1 MKCFEDLSAHPQSQS
16 DDGRLLD
23 TDYTEEKVILITEH
37 SNHLCLL
44 CSKILHQL
52 LNVDVIGGFTWCPG
66 NMI

>member
-37 SNHLCLL
+37 SNH
-44 CSKILHQL
+44 QL
-52 LNVDVIGGFTWCPG
+52 LIVEVIGGFTWCPG